1 MLGEALGSEPE
12 PVSGI
17 PPKVNTENRAEEP
30 LSLTIV
36 SIYLGMT
43 VGGFFTPYALS
54 HLLFSAHCSFSIL
67 QLSKWGFRALQLC
80 EPSSSAA
87 STETFRGPTENKLH
101 CFSCCSMTELFSK
114 LYGLCCALRMF
125 WWTSKGNICI
135 LKFFFLFH
143 DTWEFGGQNAAVFF
157 QLWAVAHIS
166 FLVNPYFLSTKMMR
180 VLQYTLACWSSYQ
193 TSGNTALPASVCR
206 FRWLIILSDI
216 AGWLMLRLVSLWS
229 GPHSIC
235 TTVNKC
241 CLSLAWKLQSPAW
254 LLFTSPQAHLSIKH
268 TKSCP
273 LGVRLRCNMQELAN

>member
-1 MLGEALGSEPE
+1 MHSVIFCFQHTALSVSCSYLNE
-12 PVSGI
+12 VSGLCNCVSRPVLQQALKPLEAQLKI
-17 PPKVNTENRAEEP
+17 NCTVFPAAAWQSCLVNCMACAVLWECFD
-30 LSLTIV
+30 
-36 SIYLGMT
+36 G
-43 VGGFFTPYALS
+43 
-54 HLLFSAHCSFSIL
+54 L
-67 QLSKWGFRALQLC
+67 QK
-80 EPSSSAA
+80 
-87 STETFRGPTENKLH
+87 ETFV
-101 CFSCCSMTELFSK
+101 FYSC
-114 LYGLCCALRMF
+114 
-125 WWTSKGNICI
+125 
-135 LKFFFLFH
+135 FFLFH

-166 FLVNPYFLSTKMMR
+166 FLVNPYFLSTKRMR

-254 LLFTSPQAHLSIKH
+254 LLFTSPPAHLSIKH

-273 LGVRLRCNMQELAN
+273 LRVRLRCNMQELAN